1 MKFKCIRC
9 EEENDVDIQDLMQEY
24 VEQGRTEA
32 TESFLTE
39 KAKLEGKAKEK
50 EILLE
55 RSQKAIEQGLQK
67 TEKPSMELQGEVA
80 EYLLEEALIENFP
93 SDKISPIKKGQIG
106 ADVKQEVKNTG
117 GFDIGTIL
125 FESKSTKAWSNGWVG
140 KLRSDMS
147 ESNASIGIIVSK
159 AFPAKQTD
167 VLVQLE
173 ERIWLCKP
181 GPQVMAFVKALRQG
195 LINESKLKNLEDFS
209 TKDNKEQLYEYVT
222 GDFINQMKEMAR
234 VYMSLSDEM
243 EAEKRQFSTKWKKRE
258 KELENY
264 MKAMTGMVGSLQ
276 GIGVASIQIKALEG
290 E

>member
-1 MKFKCIRC
+1 MKFKCIHC
-9 EEENDVDIQDLMQEY
+9 EEENDIDIQDLMQEY
-24 VEQGRTEA
+24 VEQGRIEA
-32 TESFLTE
+32 TESFQAE
-39 KAKLEGKAKEK
+39 KATLEGKAKEK

-80 EYLLEEALIENFP
+80 EYLLEEALVENFP
-93 SDKISPIKKGQIG
+93 NDKISPIKKGQQG
-106 ADVKQEVKNTG
+106 ADVKQEVRNTG

-125 FESKSTKAWSNGWVG
+125 FESKNTKAWSNGWID
-140 KLRSDMS
+140 KLRVDMS
-147 ESNASIGIIVSK
+147 ESSASIGILVSK

-234 VYMSLSDEM
+234 VYISLSDEM

-258 KELENY
+258 KNW
-264 MKAMTGMVGSLQ
+264 KV
-276 GIGVASIQIKALEG
+276 I
-290 E
+290 

>member
-1 MKFKCIRC
+1 MHC
-9 EEENDVDIQDLMQEY
+9 EEENDIDIQDLMQEY
-24 VEQGRTEA
+24 FEQGRIEA
-32 TESFLTE
+32 TKSFQAE
-39 KAKLEGKAKEK
+39 KATLVGKAKEK

-93 SDKISPIKKGQIG
+93 NDKISPIKKGQQG
-106 ADVKQEVKNTG
+106 ADVKQEIRNTG
-117 GFDIGTIL
+117 GFDIGMIL
-125 FESKSTKAWSNGWVG
+125 FESKNTKAWSNGWID
-140 KLRSDMS
+140 KLRVDMS
-147 ESNASIGIIVSK
+147 ESNASIGVLVSK

-234 VYMSLSDEM
+234 IYTSLSDEM
-243 EAEKRQFSTKWKKRE
+243 AAERRQFETKWKKRE
-258 KELENY
+258 KELESY
-264 MKAMTGMVGSLQ
+264 LKAMTGMVGSLQ
-276 GIGVASIQIKALEG
+276 GIGVASIQIRALEG

>member
-1 MKFKCIRC
+1 MHC
-9 EEENDVDIQDLMQEY
+9 EEENDIDIQDLMQEY
-24 VEQGRTEA
+24 FEQGRIEA
-32 TESFLTE
+32 TKSFQAE
-39 KAKLEGKAKEK
+39 KATLVGKAKEK

-93 SDKISPIKKGQIG
+93 NDKISPIKKGQQG
-106 ADVKQEVKNTG
+106 ADVKQEIRNTG
-117 GFDIGTIL
+117 GFDIGMIL
-125 FESKSTKAWSNGWVG
+125 FESKNTKAWSNGWID
-140 KLRSDMS
+140 KLRVDMS
-147 ESNASIGIIVSK
+147 ESNASIGILVSK

-234 VYMSLSDEM
+234 IYTSLSDEM
-243 EAEKRQFSTKWKKRE
+243 AAERRQFETKWKKRE
-258 KELENY
+258 KELESY
-264 MKAMTGMVGSLQ
+264 LKAMTGMVGSLQ
-276 GIGVASIQIKALEG
+276 GIGVASIQIRALEG